1 MKFTHKIMLMPLLAA
16 AAFGVL
22 FTLGWRGTTQGERL
36 SQRIETEFYRQL
48 ELAHELE
55 LLAVRLPYTL
65 QSAMTAGDED
75 LIAEAADQRDA
86 FLATVARA
94 RELPGHD
101 PAVLDSLA
109 ALCRDYF
116 AVGSE
121 VTGTLIEGDIEVL
134 PAVYDRL
141 AEMHRLHADL
151 LDRVRA
157 LSAAQQREMSVQL
170 AAVTARARLFRNTFG
185 ATIAICLAGLVI
197 AAVAASW
204 SILRPVRRLRAV
216 AEDVARGDLQT
227 TLDYHAD
234 DDLGRLAD
242 AFRAMQTSLA
252 AEFSRRERAERELRA
267 SEERLAMA
275 FDAANDGLWD
285 YDLRNE
291 RPYFSPRYAEIL
303 GYEPE
308 DLPRSLE
315 DMQKLVHPDDARAM
329 ADAWEAH
336 LAHGFPFDL
345 EYRARRADGG
355 WAWVQAKA
363 KVVER
368 DAEGRPT
375 RVVGTLIDIGVRKAA
390 EEQLVERTE
399 ELERALANLRD
410 AQTQLIQ
417 SEKMASLGQLA
428 AGLAHELNNPI
439 GALRASAD
447 VMARAQGRLD
457 DLLEDGS
464 CAELDPR
471 LQRALRALTEGRRNA
486 AEAAGRVAELVGT
499 LKSFANLDQ
508 ADLQRADPVRGLE
521 SALMVLRGELGD
533 SIKVVRDY
541 DDVPEITCYPADLN
555 QMFLHLL
562 RNAAAA
568 IEGEGVIT
576 LGART
581 DADGVALTV
590 ADTGRGIPRERLE
603 RIFDLEFVDGDRV
616 RVGWGMA
623 TIRQA
628 VEKHR
633 GRIHIDS
640 EVGRGTVVT
649 VTLPFHLS

>member
-1 MKFTHKIMLMPLLAA
+1 MTFTHKIMLMPLLAA
-16 AAFGVL
+16 LAFGVL
-22 FTLGWRGTTQGERL
+22 FTLGWRGASQGEQISR
-36 SQRIETEFYRQL
+36 RIETEFYRQL

-94 RELPGHD
+94 RALPGHK
-101 PAVLDSLA
+101 PADLDSLA
-109 ALCRDYF
+109 SVCEAYF
-116 AVGSE
+116 EVGST
-121 VTGTLIEGDIEVL
+121 VTSELIEGDIEVI
-134 PAVYDRL
+134 PEVRDRL
-141 AEMHRLHADL
+141 GRMHRLHADL
-151 LDRVRA
+151 LERVRA
-157 LSAAQQREMSVQL
+157 VASSQEREMNVQL
-170 AAVTARARLFRNTFG
+170 AAVTERARLFRNTIG
-185 ATIAICLAGLVI
+185 VTIALCLLGLVVV
-197 AAVAASW
+197 AVAASW

-216 AEDVARGDLQT
+216 AEDVARGDLQSP
-227 TLDYHAD
+227 LDYRAG

-242 AFRAMQTSLA
+242 AFRAMQTALR
-252 AEFSRRERAERELRA
+252 AEFSRREQAEAELRD

-275 FDAANDGLWD
+275 FEAANDGLWD
-285 YDLRNE
+285 YDMARG

-303 GYEPE
+303 GTTPE
-308 DLPRSLE
+308 ALPAGVE
-315 DMQKLVHPDDARAM
+315 GIAELVHPEDRVVVDDAYA
-329 ADAWEAH
+329 AH
-336 LAHGFPFDL
+336 LRHGFPFDL
-345 EYRARRADGG
+345 EVRMRRADGS
-355 WAWVQAKA
+355 WCWVQMKA
-363 KVVER
+363 KISGR
-368 DAEGRPT
+368 DAEGRPV
-375 RVVGTLIDIGVRKAA
+375 RIVGTLNDISVRKEA

-399 ELERALANLRD
+399 ELERTLHHLRE

-417 SEKMASLGQLA
+417 SEKLASLGQLA

-457 DLLEDGS
+457 EVLEDAG
-464 CAELDPR
+464 CPELDPR
-471 LQRALRALTEGRRNA
+471 LQRALRAMTEGRRNA

-499 LKSFANLDQ
+499 LKSFSNLDQ

-521 SALMVLRGELGD
+521 SALTVLRGELGD
-533 SIKVVRDY
+533 RIKVVRDY

-555 QMFLHLL
+555 QMFLHVL

-581 DADGVALTV
+581 VAAGVELTV
-590 ADTGRGIPRERLE
+590 ADTGRGIARDRLR
-603 RIFDLEFVDGDRV
+603 RIFDLDFIDGDRV

-633 GRIHIDS
+633 GDVRIDS
-640 EVGRGTVVT
+640 EPGRGTTVT
-649 VTLPFHLS
+649 VTLPLHLS